1 MVIPK
6 MCILINQTYITRLID
21 SCFYSKYNK
30 SYFLNNWIPYLFFNF
45 YYFKLSKT
53 LNYKFF
59 LDSFSL
65 AGSYSI
71 IFWIYPLVFI
81 SLFQIICDLI
91 CSLQESFHE
100 IFILGLV
107 VKIVFSD
114 CKGFELLDGIIVM
127 SNLWESERFFVNING
142 MDLDLDIFES
152 LGFNFIFCFK
162 SLLEMLFVERDAELV
177 HFLFKFLGKLGL
189 LLFLGLFLL
198 LLLHQ
203 HLLLL
208 FFFLLL
214 LLFQSELLCFLILFF
229 LFSFLF
235 SFFFDFFLL
244 SRFLISNCD
253 DCFLGFGWF

>member
-1 MVIPK
+1 
-6 MCILINQTYITRLID
+6 MCILINQTHFTRLID
-21 SCFYSKYNK
+21 SCFDSKYNK
-30 SYFLNNWIPYLFFNF
+30 SYFLNNLIPYLTFNF
-45 YYFKLSKT
+45 SYFKLSKT
-53 LNYKFF
+53 LNYKFL

-65 AGSYSI
+65 AGSNSI

-81 SLFQIICDLI
+81 SLFQIICNLI

-114 CKGFELLDGIIVM
+114 WKGFKLLNGIVVV
-127 SNLWESERFFVNING
+127 SNLWESERFFVNVDG
-142 MDLDLDIFES
+142 MDFDLDIFES
-152 LGFNFIFCFK
+152 LGFYFIFRFK
-162 SLLEMLFVERDAELV
+162 SLLEMLFVERNAELV
-177 HFLFKFLGKLGL
+177 HFLLKFLSQLSF

-214 LLFQSELLCFLILFF
+214 FLFQSKLFCFLNLFF